1 MLTIEYNLKICE
13 LVSDKCSLASVA
25 TEFGVGK
32 KTVHDIVKSKH
43 KLQTFHSEIRDIEGL
58 KKRKIVR
65 RADFEQLDK
74 ADLLV
79 SATKMQRLDI
89 LL

>member
-1 MLTIEYNLKICE
+1 MLTIEGKLIICE
-13 LVSDKCSLASVA
+13 LVSDKRSLASVA

-32 KTVHDIVKSKH
+32 STVHDIVKSKG
-43 KLQTFHSEIRDIEGL
+43 KLQTFHSKIQDIEGL

-74 ADLLV
+74 AV
-79 SATKMQRLDI
+79 
-89 LL
+89 